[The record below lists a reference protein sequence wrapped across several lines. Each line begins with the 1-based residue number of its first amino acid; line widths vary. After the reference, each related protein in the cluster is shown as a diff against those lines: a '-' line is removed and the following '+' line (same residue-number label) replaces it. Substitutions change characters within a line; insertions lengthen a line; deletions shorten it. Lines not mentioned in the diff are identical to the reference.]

1 MANAITHF
9 NSKILSN
16 LLDSSEEQ
24 GSEKYKETEKGASPV
39 ARENI
44 NFRVTYTFAST
55 GELPKLDEIMAPIEG
70 YRSKIKN

>member
-1 MANAITHF
+1 MTQTKTPPKNPGGFKARLVANAITHF

-39 ARENI
+39 AWENI
-44 NFRVTYTFAST
+44 NFRVTYTGS
-55 GELPKLDEIMAPIEG
+55 
-70 YRSKIKN
+70 

>member
-44 NFRVTYTFAST
+44 NFRVTYTGS
-55 GELPKLDEIMAPIEG
+55 
-70 YRSKIKN
+70 